1 MKKKFRKTAALFMT
15 LALTAGMLAGC
26 GGDTGS
32 GDSTSASSGSG
43 TQSADSGD
51 FDGTILIAGIAP
63 LTCQLGRGRAERLQS
78 CDPAGQ

>member
-43 TQSADSGD
+43 TPVGP
-51 FDGTILIAGIAP
+51 TPVILTEP
-63 LTCQLGRGRAERLQS
+63 F
-78 CDPAGQ
+78 